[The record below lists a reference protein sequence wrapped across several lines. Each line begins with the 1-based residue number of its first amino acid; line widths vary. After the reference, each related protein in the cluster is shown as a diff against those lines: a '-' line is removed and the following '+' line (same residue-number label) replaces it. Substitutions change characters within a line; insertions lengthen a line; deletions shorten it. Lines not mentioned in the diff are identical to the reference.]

1 MTELSA
7 PSGANIRAF
16 VSHPSKQGNMY
27 RVPMGAAA
35 CGIPTKFLT
44 GFYYKP
50 GHFPWGL
57 LALLP
62 RDRRRRIEEKLE
74 RRRLAEMDPAMV
86 IQVSGPLPEL
96 CYGLFKDYRI
106 GNAIHDR
113 LVVRW
118 LSSHV
123 AAGSAGVF
131 HGFQESSARSLSFA
145 RGRGLTAMLESTL
158 PPSTMPLVSAE
169 YRRLG
174 VPWAG
179 PSQPSAE
186 LLDELKRA
194 QCHVAQSAFAER
206 SLIEHGVEPGRIF
219 RMPLGVDAM
228 RFRPAEGPRPPG
240 PFRALFAGHMSV
252 RKGVHHLIAGW
263 QAAALPEAEL
273 VFVGVAKDKYILD
286 LVARQPA
293 GIRYLGFVPNARLHE
308 TYQSADVFVFPSLAE
323 GGVYVIYEALACGL
337 PCIVSANA
345 GSAVRDGIEGFVV
358 PVGDPEA
365 IADRLRRLAED
376 EGLRR
381 RMAVA
386 ARARAE
392 RFAWPEF
399 YRRIGL
405 MYREAVA
412 RQGTAAPA
420 PVDMFER

>member
-1 MTELSA
+1 MAE
-7 PSGANIRAF
+7 IRAV

-35 CGIPTKFLT
+35 SGIPTRFLT

-50 GHFPWGL
+50 GRFPFTM

-62 RDRRRRIEEKLE
+62 GERRRRVEEKLE
-74 RRRLAEMDPAMV
+74 RRRLAEMDPGLV
-86 IQVSGPLPEL
+86 VQVSGPLPEL
-96 CYGLFKDYRI
+96 CYGWFKDYRI

-118 LSSHV
+118 LARH
-123 AAGSAGVF
+123 AAAESRGIF
-131 HGFQESSARSLSFA
+131 HGFQESCARSLSFA

-158 PPSTMPLVSAE
+158 PPSTMPLVAAE
-169 YRRLG
+169 YGRLG
-174 VPWAG
+174 VPWPG
-179 PSQPSAE
+179 PSQPSAALLAE
-186 LLDELKRA
+186 LPRA
-194 QCHVAQSAFAER
+194 DFHIAQSAFAER

-219 RMPLGVDAM
+219 RMPLGVDAA

-252 RKGVHHLIAGW
+252 RKGVHHLLAGW
-263 QAAALPEAEL
+263 QAAALKEAEL
-273 VFVGVAKDKYILD
+273 VFVGVPKDKYILD
-286 LVARQPA
+286 LIARQPA

-323 GGVYVIYEALACGL
+323 GGVYVVYEALACGL

-358 PVGDPEA
+358 PVGDAEA

-381 RMAVA
+381 RMSAA
-386 ARARAE
+386 ARVRGQS
-392 RFAWPEF
+392 FAWPEF

-412 RQGTAAPA
+412 REGRAAA
-420 PVDMFER
+420 GPVDMFER

>member
-1 MTELSA
+1 MA
-7 PSGANIRAF
+7 GIRAV

-35 CGIPTKFLT
+35 SGIPTRFLT

-50 GHFPWGL
+50 GHFPFTM

-62 RDRRRRIEEKLE
+62 RERRRRVEEKLE
-74 RRRLAEMDPAMV
+74 RRRLAEMDPALV
-86 IQVSGPLPEL
+86 VQVSGPLPEL
-96 CYGLFKDYRI
+96 CYGWFKDYRI

-113 LVVRW
+113 LAVRW
-118 LSSHV
+118 LARHV
-123 AAGSAGVF
+123 AAESRGIF
-131 HGFQESSARSLSFA
+131 HGFQESCARSLSFA

-158 PPSTMPLVSAE
+158 PPSTMPLVAAE

-174 VPWAG
+174 VPWPG
-179 PSQPSAE
+179 PSQPSGELLAE
-186 LLDELKRA
+186 LPRA
-194 QCHVAQSAFAER
+194 DFHIAQSAFAER

-219 RMPLGVDAM
+219 RMPLGVDAA
-228 RFRPAEGPRPPG
+228 RFRPAEGARAPG

-252 RKGVHHLIAGW
+252 RKGVHHLLAGW
-263 QAAALPEAEL
+263 QAAALKEAEL
-273 VFVGVAKDKYILD
+273 VFVGVPKDKYILD

-358 PVGDPEA
+358 PVGDSEA

-381 RMAVA
+381 RMSAA
-386 ARARAE
+386 ARLRGQS
-392 RFAWPEF
+392 FAWPEF

-412 RQGTAAPA
+412 REGRAAA
-420 PVDMFER
+420 GAVDMFER

>member
-1 MTELSA
+1 MAE
-7 PSGANIRAF
+7 IRAV

-35 CGIPTKFLT
+35 SGIPTRFLT

-50 GHFPWGL
+50 GHFTFTM

-62 RDRRRRIEEKLE
+62 KERRRRIEEKLE
-74 RRRLAEMDPAMV
+74 RRRLAEMDPALV
-86 IQVSGPLPEL
+86 VQVSGPLPEL
-96 CYGLFKDYRI
+96 CYGWFKDYRI

-113 LVVRW
+113 LAVSW
-118 LSSHV
+118 LARHV
-123 AAGSAGVF
+123 GAESRGIF
-131 HGFQESSARSLSFA
+131 HGFQESCARSLSFA

-158 PPSTMPLVSAE
+158 PPSTMPLVAAE

-174 VPWAG
+174 VPWPG

-186 LLDELKRA
+186 LLAELPRA
-194 QCHVAQSAFAER
+194 DFHIAQSAFAER

-219 RMPLGVDAM
+219 RMPLGVDAA

-252 RKGVHHLIAGW
+252 RKGVHHLLAGW
-263 QAAALPEAEL
+263 QAAALKEAEL
-273 VFVGVAKDKYILD
+273 VFVGVPKDKYILD

-345 GSAVRDGIEGFVV
+345 GSAVRDGIEGLVV
-358 PVGDPEA
+358 PVGDAEA

-381 RMAVA
+381 RMSAA
-386 ARARAE
+386 ARVRGQS
-392 RFAWPEF
+392 FAWPEF

-412 RQGTAAPA
+412 REGRAGAG
-420 PVDMFER
+420 PVDVFER

>member
-1 MTELSA
+1 MAE
-7 PSGANIRAF
+7 IRAV

-35 CGIPTKFLT
+35 SGIPTRFLT

-50 GHFPWGL
+50 GHFPFTM

-62 RDRRRRIEEKLE
+62 KDRRRRIEEKLE
-74 RRRLAEMDPAMV
+74 RRRLAEMDPSLV
-86 IQVSGPLPEL
+86 VQVSGPLPEL
-96 CYGLFKDYRI
+96 CYGWFKDYRI

-118 LSSHV
+118 LARHV
-123 AAGSAGVF
+123 GAESRGIF
-131 HGFQESSARSLSFA
+131 HGFQESCARSLSFA

-158 PPSTMPLVSAE
+158 PPSTMPLVAAE

-174 VPWAG
+174 VPWPG

-186 LLDELKRA
+186 LLAELPRA
-194 QCHVAQSAFAER
+194 DFHIAQSAFAER

-219 RMPLGVDAM
+219 RMPLGVDAA

-252 RKGVHHLIAGW
+252 RKGVHHLLAGW
-263 QAAALPEAEL
+263 QAAALKEAEL
-273 VFVGVAKDKYILD
+273 VFVGVPKDKYILD

-323 GGVYVIYEALACGL
+323 GGVYVIYEALAAGL

-345 GSAVRDGIEGFVV
+345 GSAVRDGIEGFVL
-358 PVGDPEA
+358 PVGDVA
-365 IADRLRRLAED
+365 ALAGRIRALADD
-376 EGLRR
+376 PDLRR
-381 RMAVA
+381 RMALA
-386 ARARAE
+386 ARQRAE
-392 RFAWPEF
+392 HFSWQEF

-405 MYREAVA
+405 MYRAAVA
-412 RQGTAAPA
+412 QGGSPFEE
-420 PVDMFER
+420 PLDLFER

>member
-1 MTELSA
+1 MAE
-7 PSGANIRAF
+7 IRAV

-27 RVPMGAAA
+27 RVPMGAQAS
-35 CGIPTKFLT
+35 GIPTRFLT

-50 GHFPWGL
+50 GHFPFTML
-57 LALLP
+57 ELLP
-62 RDRRRRIEEKLE
+62 GERRRRIEEKLE

-86 IQVSGPLPEL
+86 VQVSGPLPEL
-96 CYGLFKDYRI
+96 CYGWFKDYRI

-113 LVVRW
+113 LAVRW
-118 LSSHV
+118 LARHV
-123 AAGSAGVF
+123 EAESRGIF
-131 HGFQESSARSLSFA
+131 HGFQESCARSLSFA

-158 PPSTMPLVSAE
+158 PPSTMPLVAAE

-174 VPWAG
+174 VAWPG
-179 PSQPSAE
+179 PSQPSVELLAE
-186 LLDELKRA
+186 LPRA
-194 QCHVAQSAFAER
+194 DFHIAQSAFAER
-206 SLIEHGVEPGRIF
+206 SLIEHGVEPGRIL
-219 RMPLGVDAM
+219 RMPLGVDAA
-228 RFRPAEGPRPPG
+228 RFRPAEGPRPSG

-252 RKGVHHLIAGW
+252 RKGVHHLLAGW
-263 QAAALPEAEL
+263 REAALKEAEL
-273 VFVGVAKDKYILD
+273 VFVGVPKDKYILD

-358 PVGDPEA
+358 PVGDSEA

-381 RMAVA
+381 RMSAA
-386 ARARAE
+386 ARIRGQS
-392 RFAWPEF
+392 FAWPEF

-412 RQGTAAPA
+412 REGRAAAGPI
-420 PVDMFER
+420 DMFER

>member
-1 MTELSA
+1 MAE
-7 PSGANIRAF
+7 IRAV

-35 CGIPTKFLT
+35 SGIPTRFLT

-50 GHFPWGL
+50 GHFPFTM

-62 RDRRRRIEEKLE
+62 KERRRRIEEKLE
-74 RRRLAEMDPAMV
+74 RRRLAEMDPALV
-86 IQVSGPLPEL
+86 VQVSGPLPEL
-96 CYGLFKDYRI
+96 CYGWFKDYRI

-113 LVVRW
+113 LAVRW
-118 LSSHV
+118 LARHV
-123 AAGSAGVF
+123 AAESRGIF
-131 HGFQESSARSLSFA
+131 HGFQESCARSLSFA

-158 PPSTMPLVSAE
+158 PPSTMPLVAAE

-174 VPWAG
+174 VPWPG
-179 PSQPSAE
+179 PSQPSGELLAE
-186 LLDELKRA
+186 LPRA
-194 QCHVAQSAFAER
+194 DFHIAQSAFAER

-219 RMPLGVDAM
+219 RMPLGVDAA
-228 RFRPAEGPRPPG
+228 RFRPAEGPRAAG

-252 RKGVHHLIAGW
+252 RKGVHHLLAGW
-263 QAAALPEAEL
+263 QAAALKEAEL
-273 VFVGVAKDKYILD
+273 VFVGVPKDKYILD
-286 LVARQPA
+286 LIARQPA

-358 PVGDPEA
+358 PVGDAEA

-381 RMAVA
+381 RMSAA
-386 ARARAE
+386 ARVRGQS
-392 RFAWPEF
+392 FAWPEF

-412 RQGTAAPA
+412 REGRAGAG
-420 PVDMFER
+420 PVDVFER

>member
-1 MTELSA
+1 MAE
-7 PSGANIRAF
+7 IRAV

-27 RVPMGAAA
+27 RVPMGAAVS
-35 CGIPTKFLT
+35 GIPTRFLT

-50 GHFPWGL
+50 GHFPFTM

-62 RDRRRRIEEKLE
+62 KDRHRRIEEKLE
-74 RRRLAEMDPAMV
+74 RRRLAEMDPSLV
-86 IQVSGPLPEL
+86 VQVSGPLPEL
-96 CYGLFKDYRI
+96 CYGWFKDYRI

-118 LSSHV
+118 LARHV
-123 AAGSAGVF
+123 GAESRGIF
-131 HGFQESSARSLSFA
+131 HGFQESCARSLSCA

-158 PPSTMPLVSAE
+158 PPSTMPLVAAE

-174 VPWAG
+174 VPWPG

-186 LLDELKRA
+186 LLAELPRA
-194 QCHVAQSAFAER
+194 DFHIAQSAFAER

-219 RMPLGVDAM
+219 RMPLGVDAA

-252 RKGVHHLIAGW
+252 RKGVHHLLAGW
-263 QAAALPEAEL
+263 QAAALKEAEL
-273 VFVGVAKDKYILD
+273 VFVGVPKDKYILD
-286 LVARQPA
+286 LVARQPS

-358 PVGDPEA
+358 PVGDSAA

-381 RMAVA
+381 RMSTA
-386 ARARAE
+386 ARIRGQS
-392 RFAWPEF
+392 FAWPEF

-405 MYREAVA
+405 MYREAVGREGRA
-412 RQGTAAPA
+412 GAG

>member
-1 MTELSA
+1 MAE
-7 PSGANIRAF
+7 IRAV

-35 CGIPTKFLT
+35 SGIETRFLT

-50 GHFPWGL
+50 GHFPWSL

-62 RDRRRRIEEKLE
+62 EGRRRRIEEKLE

-86 IQVSGPLPEL
+86 TQVSGPLPEL
-96 CYGLFKDYRI
+96 CYGWFKDYRI

-113 LVVRW
+113 LVAHW
-118 LSSHV
+118 LRRHV
-123 AAGSAGVF
+123 ATGSRGIF
-131 HGFQESSARSLSFA
+131 HGFQESCARSLTTA
-145 RGRGLTAMLESTL
+145 RGRGLTALLESTL
-158 PPSTMPLVSAE
+158 PPSAMPLVAAE

-174 VPWAG
+174 VTWTG
-179 PSQPSAE
+179 PSEPSAE
-186 LLDELKRA
+186 LLDELTRA
-194 QCHVAQSAFAER
+194 DVHVAQSAFAER

-219 RMPLGVDAM
+219 RMPLGVDAE
-228 RFRPAEGPRPPG
+228 RFRPAEGDRPPG

-252 RKGVHHLIAGW
+252 RKGVHHLLAAW
-263 QAAALPEAEL
+263 QAASLKDAEL
-273 VFVGVAKDKYILD
+273 LFAGVPKDRYILD

-323 GGVYVIYEALACGL
+323 GGVYVIYEALAAGL

-358 PVGDPEA
+358 PVGDTEA

-376 EGLRR
+376 DALRW
-381 RMAVA
+381 RMSAA
-386 ARARAE
+386 ARARGE

-405 MYREAVA
+405 MYREAAA
-412 RQGTAAPA
+412 RQGAPAAA

>member
-1 MTELSA
+1 VTE
-7 PSGANIRAF
+7 IRAI

-35 CGIPTKFLT
+35 SGIPTRFLT

-50 GHFPWGL
+50 GHFPFTL

-62 RDRRRRIEEKLE
+62 RERRRRLEEKLE
-74 RRRLAEMDPAMV
+74 RRRLAEMDPALV
-86 IQVSGPLPEL
+86 VQVSGPLPEL
-96 CYGLFKDYRI
+96 CYGWFGDYRI

-118 LSSHV
+118 LSRHV
-123 AAGSAGVF
+123 ATGTRGIF
-131 HGFQESSARSLSFA
+131 HGFQESCGRSLSFA
-145 RGRGLTAMLESTL
+145 RGRGLTALLESTL
-158 PPSTMPLVSAE
+158 PPSAMPLVAAE

-174 VPWAG
+174 VSWPG
-179 PSQPSAE
+179 PDAPSAE
-186 LLDELKRA
+186 LLAELPRA
-194 QCHVAQSAFAER
+194 DFHIAQSAFAER
-206 SLIEHGVEPGRIF
+206 SLIDHGVEPGRLF
-219 RMPLGVDAM
+219 RMPLGVDAA
-228 RFRPAEGPRPPG
+228 RFRPAEAPRPPG

-252 RKGVHHLIAGW
+252 RKGVHHLIAAW
-263 QAAALPEAEL
+263 QAAALKEAEL
-273 VFVGVAKDKYILD
+273 VFAGVPKDKYILD
-286 LVARQPA
+286 LVGRQPA

-358 PVGDPEA
+358 PVGDCEV

-376 EGLRR
+376 GSLRR
-381 RMAVA
+381 RMSAA
-386 ARARAE
+386 ARARGE
-392 RFAWPEF
+392 GFAWPEF

-405 MYREAVA
+405 MYREAAA
-412 RQGTAAPA
+412 REGRAAA
-420 PVDMFER
+420 GPVDMFER

>member
-1 MTELSA
+1 MAE
-7 PSGANIRAF
+7 IRAV

-35 CGIPTKFLT
+35 SGIPTRFLT

-50 GHFPWGL
+50 GHVPFTM

-62 RDRRRRIEEKLE
+62 RERRRRVEEKLE
-74 RRRLAEMDPAMV
+74 RRRLAEMDPALV
-86 IQVSGPLPEL
+86 VQVSGPLPEL
-96 CYGLFKDYRI
+96 CYGWFKDYRI

-113 LVVRW
+113 LAVRW
-118 LSSHV
+118 LARHV
-123 AAGSAGVF
+123 GAESRGIF
-131 HGFQESSARSLSFA
+131 HGFQESCARSLCFA
-145 RGRGLTAMLESTL
+145 RSRGLTAMLESTL
-158 PPSTMPLVSAE
+158 PPSTMPLVAAE

-174 VPWAG
+174 VPWPG
-179 PSQPSAE
+179 PSQPSGELLAE
-186 LLDELKRA
+186 LPRA
-194 QCHVAQSAFAER
+194 DFHIAQSAFAER

-219 RMPLGVDAM
+219 RMPLGVDAA

-252 RKGVHHLIAGW
+252 RKGVHHLLAGW
-263 QAAALPEAEL
+263 QGAALKEAEL
-273 VFVGVAKDKYILD
+273 VFVGVPKDKYILD

-358 PVGDPEA
+358 PVGDSEA

-376 EGLRR
+376 EELRR
-381 RMAVA
+381 RMSAA
-386 ARARAE
+386 ARIRGQS
-392 RFAWPEF
+392 FAWPEF

-412 RQGTAAPA
+412 REGRPAPG

>member
-1 MTELSA
+1 MAE
-7 PSGANIRAF
+7 IRAV

-35 CGIPTKFLT
+35 SGIPTRFLT

-50 GHFPWGL
+50 GHFPFTM

-62 RDRRRRIEEKLE
+62 KERRRRIEEKLE
-74 RRRLAEMDPAMV
+74 RRRLAEMDPGLV
-86 IQVSGPLPEL
+86 VQVSGPLPEL
-96 CYGLFKDYRI
+96 CYGWFKDYRI

-118 LSSHV
+118 LARH
-123 AAGSAGVF
+123 AAAESRGIF
-131 HGFQESSARSLSFA
+131 HGFQESCARSLSFA

-158 PPSTMPLVSAE
+158 PPSTMPLVAAE

-174 VPWAG
+174 VPWPG
-179 PSQPSAE
+179 PSQPSSALLAE
-186 LLDELKRA
+186 LPRA
-194 QCHVAQSAFAER
+194 DFHIAQSAFAER

-219 RMPLGVDAM
+219 RMPLGVDAA

-252 RKGVHHLIAGW
+252 RKGVHHLLAGW
-263 QAAALPEAEL
+263 QAAALKEAEL
-273 VFVGVAKDKYILD
+273 VFVGVPKDKYILD

-358 PVGDPEA
+358 PVGDSEA

-376 EGLRR
+376 DGLRR
-381 RMAVA
+381 RMSAA
-386 ARARAE
+386 ARLRGQS
-392 RFAWPEF
+392 FAWPEF

-412 RQGTAAPA
+412 REGRAAA
-420 PVDMFER
+420 GPVDMFER

>member
-1 MTELSA
+1 MTDT
-7 PSGANIRAF
+7 PNIRAV

-35 CGIPTKFLT
+35 SGIPTKFLT

-62 RDRRRRIEEKLE
+62 KDRRRRIEDKLE
-74 RRRLAEMDPAMV
+74 RRRLAEMDPDMV

-96 CYGLFKDYRI
+96 CYGWFKDYRI

-118 LSSHV
+118 LASHV

-131 HGFQESSARSLSFA
+131 HGFQESCGRSLAFA
-145 RGRGLTAMLESTL
+145 QRRGLTAMLESTL

-169 YRRLG
+169 
-174 VPWAG
+174 
-179 PSQPSAE
+179 
-186 LLDELKRA
+186 LLDELKRT
-194 QCHVAQSAFAER
+194 QFHVAQSAFAER

-219 RMPLGVDAM
+219 RMPLGVDAG

-263 QAAALPEAEL
+263 QEAALPEAEL

-286 LVARQPA
+286 LVSRQPA

-358 PVGDPEA
+358 PVGDTAA

-376 EGLRR
+376 EPLRR

-405 MYREAVA
+405 MYREAVSREGRA
-412 RQGTAAPA
+412 AAAPT
-420 PVDMFER
+420 DMFER